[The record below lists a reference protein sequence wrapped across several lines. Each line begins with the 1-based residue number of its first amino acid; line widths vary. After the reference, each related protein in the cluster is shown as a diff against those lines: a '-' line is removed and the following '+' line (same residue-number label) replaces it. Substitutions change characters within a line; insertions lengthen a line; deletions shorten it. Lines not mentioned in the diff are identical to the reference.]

1 MNNIFFYEN
10 TMLNITFDEQ
20 KLVYFKLSNYHI
32 FLYFREV
39 KRTTFR
45 LMDNIN
51 SLFLI
56 FYSREIQRS
65 TLRLMNNMV
74 GRDNLRGEENRQIK
88 MEEQINE
95 EKEQLK
101 MEIGRF

>member
-1 MNNIFFYEN
+1 
-10 TMLNITFDEQ
+10 
-20 KLVYFKLSNYHI
+20 
-32 FLYFREV
+32 
-39 KRTTFR
+39 
-45 LMDNIN
+45 
-51 SLFLI
+51 
-56 FYSREIQRS
+56 
-65 TLRLMNNMV
+65 MNNMV